1 MVVPKMAV
9 LALIVGQLISTG
21 VHIIASRVA
30 VLMLGVQGRTT
41 TVYGAR
47 VSAAMYHAPLF
58 HESGRRGE
66 AERVN
71 ESSSLS
77 SGLRDPDCSSWEVLC
92 SPSVQRGTL
101 VF

>member
-1 MVVPKMAV
+1 MAV

-41 TVYGAR
+41 TVDGAR

-77 SGLRDPDCSSWEVLC
+77 SGLRDPGVSACSSLEVLC
-92 SPSVQRGTL
+92 SPVKAKVKQ
-101 VF
+101 

>member
-1 MVVPKMAV
+1 MAV

-66 AERVN
+66 AERVRQN
-71 ESSSLS
+71 KWRLLS
-77 SGLRDPDCSSWEVLC
+77 SGFLDFLRFF
-92 SPSVQRGTL
+92 SVKGKVKQ
-101 VF
+101 

>member
-41 TVYGAR
+41 TVDGAR

-77 SGLRDPDCSSWEVLC
+77 SGLRDPGFRLAALWKFSAL
-92 SPSVQRGTL
+92 L
-101 VF
+101 